1 MDTLNNLK
9 DNEKA
14 IVLDLT
20 ATDETRRRLQ
30 DIGLINGTQVLCL
43 MHSPLGD
50 PVAYNIRG
58 AVIALRSEDASMVI
72 VKKV

>member
-72 VKKV
+72 VKKM

>member
-30 DIGLINGTQVLCL
+30 DIGLIRGTQVLCL

-58 AVIALRSEDASMVI
+58 AVIALRSEDAAMVI
-72 VKKV
+72 VKKM

>member
-1 MDTLNNLK
+1 MDTLNTLK

-30 DIGLINGTQVLCL
+30 DIGLITGTQVMCL

-50 PVAYNIRG
+50 PVAYTIRG
-58 AVIALRSEDASMVI
+58 AVIALRSEDASMVLI
-72 VKKV
+72 EKV